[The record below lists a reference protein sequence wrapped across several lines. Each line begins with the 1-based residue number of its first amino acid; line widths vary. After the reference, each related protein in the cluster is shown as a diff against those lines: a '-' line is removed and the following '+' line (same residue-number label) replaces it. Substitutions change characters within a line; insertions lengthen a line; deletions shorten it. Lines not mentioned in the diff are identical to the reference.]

1 MMREAWI
8 CADED
13 GNNKLD
19 IDEITKLMV
28 ELNKDIEKYHL
39 QNIFNLFDEDRS
51 GKLDYDE
58 FRKLMDQL
66 NHKPELEEMFNKY
79 AEDNIDFDNKPENK
93 TVITMP

>member
-1 MMREAWI
+1 MREAWI
-8 CADED
+8 LADED

-19 IDEITKLMV
+19 MDEISNLMQG
-28 ELNKDIEKYHL
+28 LNKNIAPYHL
-39 QNIFNLFDEDRS
+39 KKIFDSFDEDRS
-51 GKLDYDE
+51 GKLDFDE
-58 FRKLMDQL
+58 FRKLMDTL